1 MRRHARRGEAG
12 GQVSTRPS
20 PGRDASARR
29 PEPPLTLASERGAE
43 VGRRIGVP
51 LMRGLWKPRVLGAWK
66 VPATGPAIFAVNHSH
81 NIDGPMV
88 LSVAPRPTHFLIKK
102 EAFVG
107 VLGSFLTGIGQV
119 QVDRTATDRTAITRA
134 LAVLDNGGVLGI
146 FPEGTRG
153 EGDFAS
159 LRAGLAY
166 FAVRSGAPI
175 VPVAVLG
182 SSERRGRLIKA
193 LPPLR
198 SRIDVVFG
206 DPFDA
211 GDGTGRR
218 TRRTLD
224 EATERIQKQL
234 TEHLE
239 MARRLTGR

>member
-1 MRRHARRGEAG
+1 MY
-12 GQVSTRPS
+12 
-20 PGRDASARR
+20 
-29 PEPPLTLASERGAE
+29 
-43 VGRRIGVP
+43 
-51 LMRGLWKPRVLGAWK
+51 GLWKPRVLGAWRM
-66 VPATGPAIFAVNHSH
+66 PPTGPAILAVNHSH

-88 LSVAPRPTHFLIKK
+88 MGVSPRPTHFLIKK

-107 VLGSFLTGIGQV
+107 PLDPFLTAIGQV
-119 QVDRTATDRTAITRA
+119 KVDRSVADRGAITQA
-134 LAVLDNGGVLGI
+134 LDVLKAGGVLGI

-166 FAVRSGAPI
+166 FAVRSGAPV

-182 SSERRGRLIKA
+182 SSERPGRLIKG

-198 SRIDVVFG
+198 SRVDVVFG

-211 GDGTGRR
+211 GDGSGRR
-218 TRRTLD
+218 TRRALD

-234 TEHLE
+234 SSHLE
-239 MARRLTGR
+239 NARRLTGR

>member
-1 MRRHARRGEAG
+1 MY
-12 GQVSTRPS
+12 
-20 PGRDASARR
+20 
-29 PEPPLTLASERGAE
+29 
-43 VGRRIGVP
+43 
-51 LMRGLWKPRVLGAWK
+51 GLWKPRVLGAWR
-66 VPATGPAIFAVNHSH
+66 VPTTGPLIFAVNHAH

-88 LSVAPRPTHFLIKK
+88 MGVAPRPTHFLIKK

-107 VLGSFLTGIGQV
+107 PLGPFLTGIGQLK
-119 QVDRTATDRTAITRA
+119 VDRHSADRTAIGQA
-134 LAVLDNGGVLGI
+134 LGVLENGGVLGI

-166 FAVRSGAPI
+166 FALRGGAPI

-182 SSERRGRLIKA
+182 SCERPGRLIKA

-198 SRIDVVFG
+198 SRVDVVFG

-211 GDGTGRR
+211 GDGSGRR
-218 TRRTLD
+218 TRKALD

-234 TEHLE
+234 TAHLE
-239 MARRLTGR
+239 NARRLTGRRATLQ

>member
-1 MRRHARRGEAG
+1 MT
-12 GQVSTRPS
+12 Q
-20 PGRDASARR
+20 
-29 PEPPLTLASERGAE
+29 ASERGAE
-43 VGRRIGVP
+43 VGRRIGVG
-51 LMRGLWKPRVLGAWK
+51 LMYGLWNPRVLGAWK
-66 VPATGPAIFAVNHSH
+66 VPASGPVIFAVNHSH

-88 LSVAPRPTHFLIKK
+88 MGVAPRPTHFLIKK

-107 VLGSFLTGIGQV
+107 PLDPFLTGIGQLK
-119 QVDRTATDRTAITRA
+119 VDRETTDRTAITRA
-134 LAVLDNGGVLGI
+134 LDVLSAGGVLGI

-182 SSERRGRLIKA
+182 SSEKRGRLMKG

-206 DPFDA
+206 DPFEA
-211 GDGTGRR
+211 GDGSGRR
-218 TRRTLD
+218 TRKALD

-234 TEHLE
+234 AAHLE
-239 MARRLTGR
+239 NARRLTGRRATLD